1 MRTKHKLYN
10 FRDFYVTLQEELGG
24 GYWRCLCVEYPIHR
38 GGTVHAVPSHTVLA
52 HFAEIQPTPY
62 NCVFRIGGVA

>member
-1 MRTKHKLYN
+1 
-10 FRDFYVTLQEELGG
+10 LQEELVG